1 MSVIKSRYFKDKS
14 YDTKEALFADF
25 RKNIDDIISF
35 KKATEQKSHE
45 KGQAVTCRVLDPVKL
60 QGAVKAL
67 NVDPAY
73 YYIAVNS
80 TAILD
85 SHDDLHVTG
94 IWDKSVKEQQGKN
107 YLVAD
112 HELTIDDTI
121 VRKEHVEMLIVT
133 IPFALLGKDYA
144 GDTQALIYKVAKD
157 KVIHTKAKDWL
168 ESGDAI
174 EASVRMQYITIL
186 FAMDSNDPEDA
197 TLKANY
203 DKYLPYIANK
213 ADFEYISYYFIILE
227 AKNVRE
233 SSLVLAGSNP
243 ATGPINRTQDP
254 GKSTLNNKNTS
265 NPHDGSTVSKF
276 KLIHTLI

>member
-14 YDTKEALFADF
+14 YETKEALFADF

-35 KKATEQKSHE
+35 KKSTEQKSHE
-45 KGQAVTCRVLDPVKL
+45 KGQAITCRVLDTTKL
-60 QGAVKAL
+60 QAANKAL

-80 TAILD
+80 TKILD
-85 SHDDLHVTG
+85 SHDDLHVDD
-94 IWDKSVKEQQGKN
+94 IWNKSVKEQQGKN

-121 VRKEHVEMLIVT
+121 VRKEHVEMLILT

-144 GDTQALIYKVAKD
+144 GDTQVLVYKVAKD
-157 KVIHTKAKDWL
+157 KVIHDKAKAWL

-174 EASVRMQYITIL
+174 EASVRMQYVTIL

-203 DKYLPYIANK
+203 DKYYSYIANK

-233 SSLVLAGSNP
+233 SSLVLAGSNS
-243 ATGPINRTQDP
+243 ATGPISTTEP
-254 GKSTLNNKNTS
+254 EKSTLDNNKNTP
-265 NPHDGSTVSKF
+265 NPQESSTVEKIKF
-276 KLIHTLI
+276 IHTLI